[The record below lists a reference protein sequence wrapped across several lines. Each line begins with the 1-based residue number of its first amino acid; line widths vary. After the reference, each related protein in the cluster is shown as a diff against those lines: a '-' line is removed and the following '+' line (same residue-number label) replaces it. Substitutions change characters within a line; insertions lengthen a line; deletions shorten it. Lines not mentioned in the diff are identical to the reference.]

1 MMRRGLA
8 ILLSLL
14 FATAAFAQMD
24 TRIVDSLENI
34 LPTQEGR
41 EKVLT
46 MIELTWEFYPI
57 SFDDCI
63 NWGEKAMKEAQNQG
77 LADLEAKANYVL
89 GIQYAYHTDLDLAK
103 QYLQKAYSQFT
114 ALGDTK
120 NAFESLWNIAF
131 YEMDLGSIDTA
142 FLMFENALELARQND
157 DTSAC
162 AYVNANLG
170 LICYKRN
177 DFEAATDYY
186 RMSIRLFRMVKDE
199 VWALREESYLATLLL
214 EKGQP
219 DEARRM
225 YWRLIPKFEEIEDN
239 YRLFLALKNL
249 GTIYESSIIDYDS
262 ALYYY
267 RKAIDC
273 SEKPMSSWETYMF
286 VNNDKSSAMV
296 GIANVLAHRGDYAA
310 ALAKYLEALDLS
322 VERKYQYGQM
332 EACAGLMVLY
342 SQMGQAA
349 KSLQYYERYVEME
362 KSSGIAVIRPLI
374 SKHLAMD
381 YARLGRFDDLYSII
395 EGFEEDNVALMR
407 ENSDVYEQNRT
418 LRYDAE
424 DLLQRYEAQNNE
436 LEMLKSQRNQ
446 YRLAFFGLLAIALT
460 ASVLL
465 VAYKIIRK
473 NQAKNE
479 KG

>member
-1 MMRRGLA
+1 MKRLLNILVFFCLA
-8 ILLSLL
+8 P
-14 FATAAFAQMD
+14 TMVAQEE
-24 TRIVDSLENI
+24 THIVDSLENI

-41 EKVLT
+41 DKVLT

-63 NWGEKAMKEAQNQG
+63 NWGEKAVKEAHNLG
-77 LADLEAKANYVL
+77 FADLEAKANYVL

-103 QYLQKAYSQFT
+103 QYLQEAYSQFT

-142 FLMFENALELARQND
+142 FLLFEDALELARQND

-162 AYVNANLG
+162 AYVNANMG

-214 EKGQP
+214 EKGQT

-225 YWRLIPKFEEIEDN
+225 YWRLIPKFEEMEDN

-249 GTIYESSIIDYDS
+249 GTIYESSVIDYDS

-267 RKAIDC
+267 QKAIDC
-273 SEKPMSSWETYMF
+273 SEKPMSSWETYVF

-296 GIANVLAHRGDYAA
+296 GIANVLARRGDYPA
-310 ALAKYLEALDLS
+310 ALAKYLEALNLS
-322 VERKYQYGQM
+322 EERKYQYGQM

-381 YARLGRFDDLYSII
+381 YARLGRFDDLYAII
-395 EGFEEDNVALMR
+395 EGFEEDNVALIR

-436 LEMLKSQRNQ
+436 LETLKTQRNQ
-446 YRLAFFGLLAIALT
+446 YRLAFFGLLSLVIATL
-460 ASVLL
+460 VLL
-465 VAYKIIRK
+465 LARKIVRK
-473 NQAKNE
+473 NQAKIE